1 MGHLKVGSHYNLME
15 ALWAKYHTTLARGNR
30 PRNLS
35 NKLSEFLG
43 VEPDVMLTR
52 AEVMQ
57 KMKAYV
63 EANNLKAQG
72 PSIRLDYA
80 LRDLLGDDVQL
91 TYLNMQKFLA
101 PHYI

>member
-1 MGHLKVGSHYNLME
+1 ME
-15 ALWAKYHTTLARGNR
+15 ALWTKYYTALAHGNR

-63 EANNLKAQG
+63 EANNLKTGQ
-72 PSIRLDYA
+72 SIRVDSA
-80 LRDLLGDDVQL
+80 LRDLLGDVQL
-91 TYLNMQKFLA
+91 NYLNMQKFLA

>member
-1 MGHLKVGSHYNLME
+1 ME
-15 ALWAKYHTTLARGNR
+15 ALWAKHYAALAHGNR

-52 AEVMQ
+52 AEVMRQ
-57 KMKAYV
+57 MKAYV

-72 PSIRLDYA
+72 PSIHLDSA
-80 LRDLLGDDVQL
+80 LRDLLGDVQL

-101 PHYI
+101 PHYL